1 MYTTIGGCENNGIT
15 TALLAMGSSAG
26 NFSPDLESTFVLRT
40 MGNDHTAEASK
51 TAVNVKLRK
60 GLRDVHDNQKEPVG
74 DSALRPRGESTHQ
87 MLTTVESLP
96 CWPWEDYPVAI
107 S

>member
-1 MYTTIGGCENNGIT
+1 
-15 TALLAMGSSAG
+15 
-26 NFSPDLESTFVLRT
+26 

-74 DSALRPRGESTHQ
+74 DSALRGESTYQ
-87 MLTTVESLP
+87 MLTTVESLS
-96 CWPWEDYPVAI
+96 CWPWEGYPVAI
-107 S
+107 L